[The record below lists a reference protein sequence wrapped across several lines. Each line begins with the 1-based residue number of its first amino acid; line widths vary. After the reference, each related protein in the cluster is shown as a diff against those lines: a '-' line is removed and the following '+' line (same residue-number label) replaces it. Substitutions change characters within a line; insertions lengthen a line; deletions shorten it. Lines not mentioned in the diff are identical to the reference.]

1 MMKSGSIAALLF
13 AAAFTVTGCATTDMQ
28 EEANLE
34 NWPDEGETEEGT
46 PFRCER
52 IQITGTRQY
61 ERICY
66 SREEWEAQSR
76 RTGDALRTIQDAD
89 RSDVRPADFGGVGG

>member
-1 MMKSGSIAALLF
+1 MKTSSITAALI
-13 AAAFTVTGCATTDMQ
+13 ASAFTLAGCATTTDMD
-28 EEANLE
+28 EEANMQAAQ
-34 NWPDEGETEEGT
+34 DEGVTEEGT

-66 SREEWEAQSR
+66 SREEWEAQAR
-76 RTGDALRTIQDAD
+76 RTGDAVRSIQDAD
-89 RSDVRPADFGGVGG
+89 RGDVRPSDFGGVGG